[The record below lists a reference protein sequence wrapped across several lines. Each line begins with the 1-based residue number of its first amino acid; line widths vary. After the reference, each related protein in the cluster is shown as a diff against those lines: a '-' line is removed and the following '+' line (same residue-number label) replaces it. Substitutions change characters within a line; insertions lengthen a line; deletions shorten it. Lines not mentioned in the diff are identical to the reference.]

1 MLLIVTVSRKKYN
14 SLKWPELTYF
24 DLKCS
29 GSLNFLADGLINIS
43 DLKTIMVE
51 IGEEMNDRELN
62 EMIKATGTLD
72 GKGLFY
78 DLFKWC

>member
-1 MLLIVTVSRKKYN
+1 
-14 SLKWPELTYF
+14 
-24 DLKCS
+24 
-29 GSLNFLADGLINIS
+29 
-43 DLKTIMVE
+43 MVE

-78 DLFKWC
+78 DLFK